1 MRLWFPL
8 MVVSM
13 LLYLMSNAL
22 ARVRVLRN
30 PGLTGTPKM
39 RDCFSVS
46 VCVFRARAC
55 MRTHVCASTRTAL
68 VAFSYTTRSSDM
80 SVNVRSSREFTIH
93 KHITVVGRG
102 QFAMSEFMFL
112 LLNLIIGPFLAFAR
126 FMVSLAFVEFCGAV
140 MTLLL
145 MSHSQICAGGCNACS
160 DDVVFTA

>member
-1 MRLWFPL
+1 MRLWFPM

-13 LLYLMSNAL
+13 VLYLMSNAL

-46 VCVFRARAC
+46 VCAFRARAC
-55 MRTHVCASTRTAL
+55 MSAHTRVSASTRTAL
-68 VAFSYTTRSSDM
+68 VACSCITRSSDE

-93 KHITVVGRG
+93 NHITVVGRG

-126 FMVSLAFVEFCGAV
+126 FMVSLAFVEFCDAA
-140 MTLLL
+140 MSLLV
-145 MSHSQICAGGCNACS
+145 MSHSQI
-160 DDVVFTA
+160 